1 MFLAKAVRS
10 YSSQSCFFVQFKN
23 TSSEQNVDSENVVN
37 SRYFDIDEMQA
48 LKLHVKKN
56 SISFLH
62 INACSLNKNFDDL
75 EYLLKCTNKSFDIIA
90 VSETRISKK
99 TSLTCNIN
107 LKNYS
112 FESTPT
118 ESSAGGTLLYIS
130 NRLSYKPRFDLNI
143 VKKNQVESTFIEII
157 NTKKTNIVVGCIY
170 KHPNMDVLEFNN
182 HLNQMLEKVSKE
194 QKQIFL
200 LGDFNINWLN
210 YNAYQPTNEFLDSLA
225 SNSIIPYILKPTR
238 LTSHLKTLIDNIFP
252 ICFPVR

>member
-1 MFLAKAVRS
+1 MSENVSNKNSSIHLMPPPNLALL
-10 YSSQSCFFVQFKN
+10 FNQFN
-23 TSSEQNVDSENVVN
+23 DTSEQNGNPENVVN

-48 LKLHVKKN
+48 LKLHDKKTP
-56 SISFLH
+56 FH

-75 EYLLKCTNKSFDIIA
+75 EYLLKCTNKSFDVIA

-200 LGDFNINWLN
+200 LGDFNINLLN
-210 YNAYQPTNEFLDSLA
+210 YNVHLPTNDFLDSLA
-225 SNSIIPYILKPTR
+225 SNCIIP
-238 LTSHLKTLIDNIFP
+238 
-252 ICFPVR
+252 VR